1 MRELTRREGRA
12 QGQRALCDGVR
23 GGKKL
28 SSNGQLETKIAL
40 TASIPVHAAVASR
53 VESQCRDVPGARSLG
68 PEGTCR
74 KAQGA

>member
-1 MRELTRREGRA
+1 MSGLTRRGGRA
-12 QGQRALCDGVR
+12 QGQRAMCDGVW

-40 TASIPVHAAVASR
+40 PASIPVHAAVASR
-53 VESQCRDVPGARSLG
+53 VESRCRDVPGARSLG
-68 PEGTCR
+68 SDGTCR